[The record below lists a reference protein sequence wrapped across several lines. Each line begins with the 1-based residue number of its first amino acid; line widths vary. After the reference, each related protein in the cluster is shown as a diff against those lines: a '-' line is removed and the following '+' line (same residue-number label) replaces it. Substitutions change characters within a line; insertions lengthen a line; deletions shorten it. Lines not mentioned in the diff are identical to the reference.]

1 MEPEVFIL
9 PMAWVSLRGPWL
21 RGLLAVFVA
30 SRAFCWAS
38 SRTSRSRER
47 AQGDRAKSAK
57 RRLARPRSGPHKSGV
72 VAEARRLAPPAPS
85 FVPGLV
91 RPGVVHADDLEADV
105 MVVDEGSDFE
115 EVARWVRAGGRA
127 LVVGHWRDLEQ
138 CRAGLLKP
146 LREEAANAQEAEEH
160 RAQKKQLSD
169 RLLGP
174 VGLQGQIA
182 LQGAPPAEFLQS
194 LYGDLIEDAKREGR
208 ASAFALPSGVL
219 MGLVNAWQ
227 YFQGG
232 VRFPF
237 LKSPVL
243 SGPVRPFYG
252 VYASPRPL
260 AHFDLLIEWLQNR
273 SSQPKRALDLGTGC
287 GVVTLILQRIA
298 CVEEVVASDISPNAV
313 YGATEEFKRHGL
325 GVEVVCSDLFCE
337 LKGSFDLVV
346 FNPPWLP
353 LPKVDNEPRTALDG
367 GNFYPED
374 LFRRFFDGLPE
385 VLTPGGRALLLFS
398 NHAVSRGYVKEHP
411 FRAAL
416 ARSTS
421 KTALAADV
429 VTREFNSQGRRRRSG
444 RPQAGEIDEPCAELW
459 EFRLVSQAGQ
469 KKRPSHDSWG
479 HVRTFATQSS
489 QRSRHDRPNEADMVL
504 ACRLGE

>member
-1 MEPEVFIL
+1 MEAVERKPKGHLE
-9 PMAWVSLRGPWL
+9 GPCSF
-21 RGLLAVFVA
+21 A
-30 SRAFCWAS
+30 
-38 SRTSRSRER
+38 RS
-47 AQGDRAKSAK
+47 
-57 RRLARPRSGPHKSGV
+57 
-72 VAEARRLAPPAPS
+72 
-85 FVPGLV
+85 
-91 RPGVVHADDLEADV
+91 
-105 MVVDEGSDFE
+105 
-115 EVARWVRAGGRA
+115 WRA
-127 LVVGHWRDLEQ
+127 L
-138 CRAGLLKP
+138 ALLHVRMKSVC
-146 LREEAANAQEAEEH
+146 LHQ
-160 RAQKKQLSD
+160 SGD
-169 RLLGP
+169 
-174 VGLQGQIA
+174 A
-182 LQGAPPAEFLQS
+182 LPR
-194 LYGDLIEDAKREGR
+194 YGDLIEDAKREGR

-237 LKSPVL
+237 LKPPVL

-273 SSQPKRALDLGTGC
+273 SSQPRRALDLGTGC

-298 CVEEVVASDISPNAV
+298 WVEEVVASDISPNAV

-385 VLTPGGRALLLFS
+385 AGV
-398 NHAVSRGYVKEHP
+398 
-411 FRAAL
+411 
-416 ARSTS
+416 TS
-421 KTALAADV
+421 KRHWPLSKPLLRV
-429 VTREFNSQGRRRRSG
+429 VGSL
-444 RPQAGEIDEPCAELW
+444 DL
-459 EFRLVSQAGQ
+459 
-469 KKRPSHDSWG
+469 
-479 HVRTFATQSS
+479 
-489 QRSRHDRPNEADMVL
+489 
-504 ACRLGE
+504 